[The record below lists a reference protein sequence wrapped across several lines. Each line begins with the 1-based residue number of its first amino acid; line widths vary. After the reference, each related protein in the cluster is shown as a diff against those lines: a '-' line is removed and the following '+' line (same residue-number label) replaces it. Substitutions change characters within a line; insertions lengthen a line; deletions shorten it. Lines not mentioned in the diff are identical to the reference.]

1 MLVPFNKEHFAYA
14 HRLLPRLSEELFEK
28 TANSK
33 SGFIYLNSN
42 LEPSGILI
50 CSLLWEKLPFIQHL
64 IIEESKRNKG
74 LGTLALKELENKLK
88 EKGYKLVL
96 LSTQADEKAQFLY
109 RKLGYIDCGALFFED
124 TPFNQPAE
132 IFLKKRLDR

>member
-14 HRLLPRLSEELFEK
+14 HRLLPRLSEEFFEK

-33 SGFIYLNSN
+33 SGFIYLDSN

-88 EKGYKLVL
+88 EEGYKLVL

>member
-1 MLVPFNKEHFAYA
+1 M
-14 HRLLPRLSEELFEK
+14 
-28 TANSK
+28 
-33 SGFIYLNSN
+33 
-42 LEPSGILI
+42 
-50 CSLLWEKLPFIQHL
+50 PFIQHL

-88 EKGYKLVL
+88 EEGYKLVL

-109 RKLGYIDCGALFFED
+109 RKLGYIDCGGLFFED